1 MIRGFGIQTNSGIGC
16 GSTEDPSFIILQG
29 IECLKI
35 DNEGDFH
42 PVDYVIECFDDYTDN
57 KEQDENFQKLRGI
70 ECEPWTELY

>member
-35 DNEGDFH
+35 DSEGEFY
-42 PVDYVIECFDDYTDN
+42 PVDSVVKDFDDYTVN
-57 KEQDENFQKLRGI
+57 IEQDENFQKLRGI
-70 ECEPWTELY
+70 ECEPWTVLY